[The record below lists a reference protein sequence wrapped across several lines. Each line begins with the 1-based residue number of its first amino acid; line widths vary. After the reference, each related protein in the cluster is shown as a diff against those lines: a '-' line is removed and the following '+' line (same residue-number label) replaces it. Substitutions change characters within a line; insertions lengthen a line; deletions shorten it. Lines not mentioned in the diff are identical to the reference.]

1 MNRPAAALFASLALF
16 GCDELNPADEGASGG
31 EDELALFSVAPDVGA
46 CAAGALTP
54 EYQAR
59 IVQRVNQIRLHHE
72 LPPVAISQGRAPA
85 AQAAA
90 LVAVAN
96 AKLSHSPSPGAFC
109 YSAEAAE
116 ASSES
121 LLFLS
126 AGNQVGNV
134 RDPDRFLGDWLRD
147 ANVASLGH
155 RRWLLDPFVAE
166 VAFGFVQGEPKV
178 DFPYSPVVGAAL
190 HVVDDQDTDL
200 SWWPNDFVA
209 YPFGLYPAGFVDR
222 DWLFS
227 FSVVADKSQRLGSAN
242 KVSFASATVEVKD
255 ESGAALAV
263 SGVSGADDLI
273 GLPNVLTWRADGVA
287 HGELYTVR
295 VGGVSVDGVARD
307 FEYEFLLVP

>member
-1 MNRPAAALFASLALF
+1 MKRPTTALLVSLALL
-16 GCDELNPADEGASGG
+16 GCDELSPADEGTSGA
-31 EDELALFSVAPDVGA
+31 EDEIALYSTPPDVGA
-46 CAAGALTP
+46 CAAGELTP
-54 EYQAR
+54 EYQER
-59 IVQRVNQIRLHHE
+59 IVRRVNQIRLLHE
-72 LPPVAISQGRAPA
+72 LPPVAISQSQGPA

-90 LVAVAN
+90 LLAVAN
-96 AKLSHSPSPGAFC
+96 AELSHSPSPSAFC
-109 YSAEAAE
+109 YSPEAAE

-147 ANVASLGH
+147 AEVASLGH

-190 HVVDDQDTDL
+190 HVVDDRDVDL
-200 SWWPNDFVA
+200 SWWPSDFVA

-227 FSVVADKSQRLGSAN
+227 FSVVADKSQRLGSVS
-242 KVSFASATVEVKD
+242 KVSFSAATVEVTT
-255 ESGAALAV
+255 ESDIALGV
-263 SGVSGADDLI
+263 SGVSASYDLI
-273 GLPNVLTWRADGVA
+273 GLPNVLTWRTDGVVN
-287 HGELYTVR
+287 GERYTVH
-295 VGGVSVDGVARD
+295 VGGVTVDGTVRD